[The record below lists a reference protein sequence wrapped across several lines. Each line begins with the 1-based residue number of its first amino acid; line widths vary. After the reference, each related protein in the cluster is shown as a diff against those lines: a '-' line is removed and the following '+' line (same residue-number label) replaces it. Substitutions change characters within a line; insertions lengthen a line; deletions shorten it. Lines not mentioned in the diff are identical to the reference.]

1 MSARIGR
8 RALLRGDFRR
18 VRTPPPVHPPG
29 ALDAA
34 RFDALCDGCGHCA
47 QVCPA
52 DAIVIDGPATDL
64 SDHSP
69 RINVAD
75 APCVMCDGLM
85 CSTVC
90 PTGALAPVTPET
102 MRIAV
107 VTYDSD
113 ACWAAAGIDP
123 GCDYCYDRCP
133 RKGLAVTLRRG
144 VGPVFDAAH
153 CTGCGVCVH
162 FCPSAPK
169 ALTLTAD
176 EDRC

>member
-8 RALLRGDFRR
+8 RALLTGDFRR
-18 VRTPPPVHPPG
+18 APAPVRPPG

-34 RFDALCDGCGHCA
+34 RFDALCDGCGDCA
-47 QVCPA
+47 AVCPA
-52 DAIVIDGPATDL
+52 DAIVIDGPATDM
-64 SDHSP
+64 SGRSP
-69 RINVAD
+69 RIMAVD

-90 PTGALAPVTPET
+90 PTGALVPVTPDT

-107 VTYDSD
+107 VTYDPD

-123 GCDYCYDRCP
+123 GCDDCYDRCP

-144 VGPVFDAAH
+144 AGPVFDAAH